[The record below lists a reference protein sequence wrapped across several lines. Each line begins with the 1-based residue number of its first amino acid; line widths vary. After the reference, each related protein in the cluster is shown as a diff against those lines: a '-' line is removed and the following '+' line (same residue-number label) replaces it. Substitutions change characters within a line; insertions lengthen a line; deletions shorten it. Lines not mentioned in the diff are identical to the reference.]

1 MYNNIDFNK
10 LFDNESEY
18 KEKYNQG
25 ELNVNRI
32 KEVEDMLGYKLPK
45 SYIEFLKIQ
54 NGGSISYDFGEWWLT
69 AIYGI
74 GQNADAYL
82 GLEERFKLWRDEWKY
97 PEIGIPFGET
107 LSGGHDMYFM
117 DYSDIDENGE
127 PKIVIVDNEGDIEK
141 SFVANNFKEFINMVY
156 NHELEEKRTTEEINK
171 IEVTNEL
178 HRKILFSYIDD
189 LKGLYIFLA
198 ILLGISV
205 FLIINK
211 FWFWT
216 ILIDL
221 FIILGAYWDIQ
232 DIVKRKYIC
241 TTGKVRELKNENG
254 KVMCEFEKM
263 NGKGEII
270 SRKYKSIKVGDE
282 VIIILA
288 GDKTLVI
295 EK

>member
-1 MYNNIDFNK
+1 MINLRKKIIFNITIVRI
-10 LFDNESEY
+10 
-18 KEKYNQG
+18 
-25 ELNVNRI
+25 ELHLLV
-32 KEVEDMLGYKLPK
+32 
-45 SYIEFLKIQ
+45 
-54 NGGSISYDFGEWWLT
+54 
-69 AIYGI
+69 
-74 GQNADAYL
+74 
-82 GLEERFKLWRDEWKY
+82 
-97 PEIGIPFGET
+97 GIPFGET
-107 LSGGHDMYFM
+107 QSGGHDMYFM

-171 IEVTNEL
+171 LEVTNEL

-270 SRKYKSIKVGDE
+270 SRKYKNIKVGDE

-288 GDKTLVI
+288 GGKTLVI

>member
-18 KEKYNQG
+18 KNKYNQG

-82 GLEERFKLWRDEWKY
+82 GLEERFKLWRNEWKY

-254 KVMCEFEKM
+254 
-263 NGKGEII
+263 GEYYE
-270 SRKYKSIKVGDE
+270 SYKKTP
-282 VIIILA
+282 IL
-288 GDKTLVI
+288 I
-295 EK
+295 F